1 MAKMVN
7 FKLCV
12 FHHNKK
18 NWEMKSTGRN
28 YLGPQLPL
36 YKKGKIVYLLAFQD
50 NIKVI
55 RTILVPICE
64 HL

>member
-1 MAKMVN
+1 
-7 FKLCV
+7 
-12 FHHNKK
+12 
-18 NWEMKSTGRN
+18 MKSTGRN